1 MDIQKFLNASLKPR
15 QAVVSVPALAAWF
28 PPAPAS
34 DTVDGIALPTSATA
48 PAVPTWTVRGL
59 TAAELCRANQAAES
73 GLDNVRAMVAALAG
87 DGDKAATIRAA
98 MGLSSED
105 VPADISRRI
114 EMLAT
119 GSVQPE
125 LGDNDRDVAV
135 KLAEAYPT
143 TFYELT
149 NTIINLTGQGAEP
162 GKP

>member
-15 QAVVSVPALAAWF
+15 QAQVSVPALAAWF

-34 DTVDGIALPTSATA
+34 GTVDGIAPPTA
-48 PAVPTWTVRGL
+48 PPVPVWVVRGL

-119 GSVQPE
+119 GSVTPE
-125 LGDNDRDVAV
+125 LGDNYRDVAV
-135 KLAEAYPT
+135 KLAETYPT
-143 TFYELT
+143 VFYELT
-149 NTIINLTGQGAEP
+149 NAITNLTGQGAEP